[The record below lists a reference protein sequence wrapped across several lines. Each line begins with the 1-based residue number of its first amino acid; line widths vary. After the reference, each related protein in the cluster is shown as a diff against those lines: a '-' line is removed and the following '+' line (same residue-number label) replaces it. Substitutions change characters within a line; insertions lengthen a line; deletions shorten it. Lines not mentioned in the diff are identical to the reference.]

1 MYLAYFGRRVFGDH
15 DSESAISNPPAGEP
29 HRSVTP
35 PSGRLLLTYSER
47 EVNDQERENDDQEQ
61 GREPTQEYVDQG
73 YALQEQPNAEET
85 REDQDQR

>member
-85 REDQDQR
+85 RED